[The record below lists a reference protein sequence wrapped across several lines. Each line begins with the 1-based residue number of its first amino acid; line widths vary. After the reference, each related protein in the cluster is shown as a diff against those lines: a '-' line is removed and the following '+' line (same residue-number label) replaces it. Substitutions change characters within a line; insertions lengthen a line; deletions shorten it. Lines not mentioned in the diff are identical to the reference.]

1 MTSFFFPGC
10 KNSAKN
16 PVGMAAL
23 KEYLGERFGV
33 VSCGCCSVDHVL
45 PQAGDTALYQC
56 PTCGLILAESSHAGS
71 VRSVYELLLEDDR
84 FPWPDLDG
92 EEMTVQDCWRSRKNR
107 GFLDAVRACLKKM
120 NVRAVELENNYE
132 RADFCGPA
140 LYRGPNERYPRLA
153 PKSLVDEWTYPKLS
167 EEEQRAKVLEHARCW
182 TTEKIL
188 VTCCGCAQGV
198 EMAGRTPVHLLD
210 LVMSALTKQKGTE
223 Q

>member
-16 PVGMAAL
+16 PAGMAAL
-23 KEYLGERFGV
+23 KEYLGERFDV

-45 PQAGDTALYQC
+45 PKANDTALYQC
-56 PTCGLILAESSHAGS
+56 PTCGLILAESSSAGS
-71 VRSVYELLLEDDR
+71 VRSVYELLLEDER
-84 FPWPDLDG
+84 FPGPDLG
-92 EEMTVQDCWRSRKNR
+92 GAEMTVQDCWRSRKNR

-153 PKSLVDEWTYPKLS
+153 PKSLVEEWTYPKLS
-167 EEEQRAKVLEHARCW
+167 EEEQRAKVLEHA
-182 TTEKIL
+182 
-188 VTCCGCAQGV
+188 GV
-198 EMAGRTPVHLLD
+198 YRRDDAGKAAFLRFLD
-210 LVMSALTKQKGTE
+210 SVF
-223 Q
+223 